1 MRNPLNRM
9 PVGILL
15 VSVLLLTACVTS
27 KKSVDAG
34 KGDVQTVRLVDKV
47 NANRL
52 TQETLVGK
60 VNVAIEAGGRSLS
73 VGGNLKMKRNDVI
86 QLSLVAF
93 GFIEAGRV
101 ELTRDYILVVD
112 RIGHQYL
119 KEDYREISYLQQT
132 GIDFYAL
139 QALFWN
145 ELFVPGRQDNVTT
158 DDFKVSEIGQS
169 LVLETK
175 DTRRLTL
182 RFVAALADG
191 LIKQTNIMEAGKMA
205 GPQLNWKYLSFGRVN
220 RQDFPDKMQISA
232 DGLKDKY
239 SITLS
244 LSNLREDSKWETRT
258 EINTSRY
265 KKVSLSSIL
274 NRLMAL

>member
-1 MRNPLNRM
+1 MNR
-9 PVGILL
+9 VSAGILL
-15 VSVLLLTACVTS
+15 VSALLLTACGTT
-27 KKSVDAG
+27 KKAG
-34 KGDVQTVRLVDKV
+34 EAGGNDVQTVKLVDKV

-60 VNVAIEAGGRSLS
+60 MNVAIEAGGRKLS
-73 VGGNLKMKRNDVI
+73 VGGSLKMKRNDVI

-119 KEDYREISYLQQT
+119 KEDYREIPYLQQA
-132 GIDFYAL
+132 GVDFYAL

-145 ELFVPGRQDNVTT
+145 ELFVPGRKDRVTT

-169 LVLETK
+169 VVLEAK
-175 DTRRLTL
+175 DTRQLTL
-182 RFVAALADG
+182 KFVAALADG
-191 LIKQTNIMEAGKMA
+191 LIKQANIAEAGKVT

-220 RQDFPDKMQISA
+220 RQNFPDKMQISA

-239 SITLS
+239 GITLS

-258 EINTSRY
+258 EINTNRY

>member
-1 MRNPLNRM
+1 MNR
-9 PVGILL
+9 VSAGILL
-15 VSVLLLTACVTS
+15 VSALLLTACGTT
-27 KKSVDAG
+27 KKAG
-34 KGDVQTVRLVDKV
+34 EAGGNDVQTVKLVDKV

-60 VNVAIEAGGRSLS
+60 MNVAIEAGGRKLS
-73 VGGNLKMKRNDVI
+73 VGGSLKMKRNDVI

-119 KEDYREISYLQQT
+119 KEDYREIPYLQQA
-132 GIDFYAL
+132 GVDFYAL

-145 ELFVPGRQDNVTT
+145 ELFVPGRQDRVTT

-169 LVLETK
+169 VVLEAK
-175 DTRRLTL
+175 DTHQLTQ
-182 RFVAALADG
+182 A
-191 LIKQTNIMEAGKMA
+191 NITEAGKVT

-220 RQDFPDKMQISA
+220 RQNFPDKMQISA

-239 SITLS
+239 GITLS

-258 EINTSRY
+258 EINTNRY